1 VLGRLYYPLM
11 RHTLGSM
18 DAVVAT
24 SPAYAQTS
32 PVLRQLVNAE
42 QLKVIPLGMNDALP
56 LAVDDGAGSIVTR
69 LGLTDQPFILSLGV
83 LRYYKGLHVLVEAAR
98 HTRGTIVLAGS
109 GPEDQNLRQQVARL
123 GLDNVVFAGQV
134 SEAEK
139 HELLS
144 RCTALALPSHLRS
157 EAYGMVLLEAAMHS
171 KPQISCDI
179 GTGTSFINQHLE
191 TGFVVPPE
199 EPESLAAAMNR
210 LIADD
215 VEAQAMG
222 HRARQRYEQ
231 HFTGAIM
238 ARSYAALYQSV
249 TPH

>member
-1 VLGRLYYPLM
+1 
-11 RHTLGSM
+11 M

-32 PVLRQLVNAE
+32 PVLQQLVSAE

-56 LAVDDGAGSIVTR
+56 VAVVDGAESIVAR

-134 SEAEK
+134 SETEK

-199 EPESLAAAMNR
+199 DPESLAAAMNR
-210 LIADD
+210 LISDA
-215 VEAQAMG
+215 VEARAMG